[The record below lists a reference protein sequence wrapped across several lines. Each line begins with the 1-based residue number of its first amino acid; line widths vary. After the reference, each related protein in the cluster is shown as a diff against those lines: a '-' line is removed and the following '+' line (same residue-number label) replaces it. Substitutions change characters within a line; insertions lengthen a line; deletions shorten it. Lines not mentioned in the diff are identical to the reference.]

1 MKTRTKILTVI
12 LALPLLAW
20 GGFALAVQPS
30 NDRDWAVDQA
40 VQPEISVESGAVTI
54 RNIRH
59 FSYNTT
65 EDYTPAYLEA
75 AYRPEDLIGVWYA
88 VEPLQGSPHAAH
100 TFLSFEFEG
109 DRFLSVSVEI
119 RKEKGEKFSAFK
131 GMLRRYELMY
141 VIGSEEDLVALRS
154 NHRRDDVYL
163 YPLLI
168 PREKAQELFVSMM
181 TRAQELQADPEF
193 YHTVTNTCMT
203 NIVSHINE
211 VLPGTVPPSYKT
223 LLPAHSDELFYDL
236 RLIPHEVPLEEI
248 RARHRINERA
258 LLHAGDPRFSRLIR
272 NAD

>member
-1 MKTRTKILTVI
+1 MQTRTKIFTAI

-30 NDRDWAVDQA
+30 NDRDWSADQT
-40 VQPEISVESGAVTI
+40 VQPVITVQEDAVTI

-59 FSYNTT
+59 FAYETT
-65 EDYTPAYLEA
+65 EDYVPAYLEDT
-75 AYRPEDLIGVWYA
+75 YRLEDLVGVWYV

-100 TFLSFEFEG
+100 TFLSFEFTG

-119 RKEKGEKFSAFK
+119 RKEKGEKFSALK

-141 VIGSEEDLVALRS
+141 VIGSEEDLIALRS
-154 NHRRDDVYL
+154 NYRKDDVYL

-168 PREKAQELFVSMM
+168 GQPAAAELFLSMM
-181 TRAQELQADPEF
+181 ERAQALQENPEF

-203 NIVSHINE
+203 NIVSHINA
-211 VLPGTVPPSYKT
+211 VLPGTVPLSYKT
-223 LLPAHSDELFYDL
+223 LLPAHSDELFHDL

-258 LLHAGDPRFSRLIR
+258 LEHEGDPRFSRLIR
-272 NAD
+272 EAE